1 VIIMAWGVN
10 DSASGITSLGRASG
24 RAAGH
29 FYLTMAGLLLMGLA
43 GLVCAPGVSPAASEK
58 ANAPDHKADTKS
70 GVDQGGLKAEETL
83 IYPNDL
89 LFIQVFDVEQMTREY
104 RVSGTG
110 TLLIPLLKEPLR
122 VAGLTPQQSADLI
135 SQKCMEAGVL
145 SHPQISVTIRESRL
159 HAVAVTGAVKNPQI
173 YPVFGRIT
181 LLDILSQGGGV
192 ADDAGST
199 VTITRGEVSLRALAA
214 EGGGAVEAGK
224 SPPVPATVSI
234 DLRRLLETGDPSLNI
249 DVYPGDRVTVQR
261 AGVVYVLGAVNK
273 AGGYVLS
280 EARQNMTVLKAIAL
294 AEDLKST
301 AKSKKAMILR
311 PNSSAPGGREQIPL
325 DLHAM
330 LRGQAPDRPLQSND
344 ILFVP
349 DSTALRVLR
358 DAGQV
363 GLTSV
368 GWMAS
373 YAVIY
378 K

>member
-1 VIIMAWGVN
+1 MGWSVKS
-10 DSASGITSLGRASG
+10 SASVILSLGRASG
-24 RAAGH
+24 TAGGH
-29 FYLTMAGLLLMGLA
+29 FHLTMVGLLLMGLA
-43 GLVCAPGVSPAASEK
+43 GPLCAPGASPAASEK
-58 ANAPDHKADTKS
+58 ANGPNNKADTKG
-70 GVDQGGLKAEETL
+70 GVDQGALKAEETL

-104 RVSGTG
+104 RVSATG
-110 TLLIPLLKEPLR
+110 TLLFPLLTQPVR
-122 VAGLTPQQSADLI
+122 VAGLTPQQSGDLI
-135 SQKCMEAGVL
+135 SQKCIEAGVL

-159 HAVAVTGAVKNPQI
+159 HAVAITGAVKTPQI

-181 LLDILSQGGGV
+181 LLDILSQGGGL

-199 VTITRGEVSLRALAA
+199 VIITRGEVSLRALAS

-224 SPPVPATVSI
+224 SPPVLPTVSV

-261 AGVVYVLGAVNK
+261 AGVVLT
-273 AGGYVLS
+273 
-280 EARQNMTVLKAIAL
+280 EDRQNMTVLKAIAL

-311 PNSSAPGGREQIPL
+311 PNSSAAGGREQIPL

-349 DSTALRVLR
+349 DSKAAKALGQ
-358 DAGQV
+358 AGQV
-363 GLTSV
+363 GLSSL
-368 GWMAS
+368 GLAAAYAS
-373 YAVIY
+373 IY
-378 K
+378 R